1 MVRAGSGK
9 TTALRRKRTRKLTK
23 GFRLSRHNLYRQA
36 IVTLIRSRVYT
47 FRDRRVKKR
56 EFRRLWIIRINA
68 AARMRGLRYSEFM
81 CGLQRALV
89 MLDRKALSEIAIHDP
104 GTFDKLVELAR
115 ENLPPALAAQQAAK
129 TK

>member
-1 MVRAGSGK
+1 MRVTNAPAS
-9 TTALRRKRTRKLTK
+9 RKRRNRMLQAAK
-23 GFRLSRHNLYRQA
+23 GFRLKRSKLYRYASDAVDHGRQYA
-36 IVTLIRSRVYT
+36 Y
-47 FRDRRVKKR
+47 RDRRVKKR